1 MKKRLPRLPDDV
13 LPKLAVPV
21 RRLGE
26 PDRGLL
32 LAYYRALS
40 LAERAA
46 LFGHPLSDEGVA
58 RYVNRLNFAT
68 EGHYAALGAAS
79 LIIGVAHCLLF
90 DGQGLISIHVTPGY
104 RRRGIGAA
112 LTAHLASFG
121 RASGLAW
128 LRAYFSKNDPIAMRL
143 ARSVG
148 MELVFG
154 IDRFHA
160 QLSLLPAR
168 PGARPG
174 IQSSDA
180 RSAEPAAPAATA

>member
-21 RRLGE
+21 RRLVE
-26 PDRGLL
+26 SDRPAV
-32 LAYYRALS
+32 LAYYRALP

-79 LIIGVAHCLLF
+79 VTIGVAHCLLF
-90 DGQGLISIHVTPGY
+90 DGQGLISMHVAPGY
-104 RRRGIGAA
+104 RRRGIGTA
-112 LTAHLASFG
+112 LTSHLASFG
-121 RASGLAW
+121 RATGLAW

-143 ARSVG
+143 ARRVG

-160 QLSLLPAR
+160 QLSLLPGQA
-168 PGARPG
+168 GARDV
-174 IQSSDA
+174 IQSVDA
-180 RSAEPAAPAATA
+180 RSAESAAPAAAA

>member
-21 RRLGE
+21 RRLAE
-26 PDRGLL
+26 ADRPAV
-32 LAYYRALS
+32 LAYYRALP

-58 RYVNRLNFAT
+58 RYVNRLNFST

-79 LIIGVAHCLLF
+79 VIIGVAHCLLF
-90 DGQGLISIHVTPGY
+90 DGQGLVSIHVAQGY

-112 LTAHLASFG
+112 LTSHLASFG
-121 RASGLAW
+121 RANSLAW

-143 ARSVG
+143 ARTVG

-168 PGARPG
+168 VGTRPG
-174 IQSSDA
+174 IQSGDA
-180 RSAEPAAPAATA
+180 RSAESAAPAATA